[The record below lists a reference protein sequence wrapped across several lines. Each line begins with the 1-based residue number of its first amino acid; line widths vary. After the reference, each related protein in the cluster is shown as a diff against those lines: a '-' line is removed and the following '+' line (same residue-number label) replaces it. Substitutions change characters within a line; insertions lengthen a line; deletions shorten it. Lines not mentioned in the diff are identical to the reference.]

1 MGYRHFWLEFLSVWI
16 HLTSLWKL
24 LHKNVYVC
32 LTGMFFVCFSN
43 HHLAGIFN
51 EFMSMGQYY
60 FFLKL
65 FLKEFIAHFTVD
77 VLLTT
82 HHEIK
87 TFDVPCFEAI
97 SYNSFFI

>member
-1 MGYRHFWLEFLSVWI
+1 MGYRHFWLESLSVWI

-51 EFMSMGQYY
+51 RIHVNGAVL
-60 FFLKL
+60 FFSK
-65 FLKEFIAHFTVD
+65 V
-77 VLLTT
+77 V
-82 HHEIK
+82 
-87 TFDVPCFEAI
+87 FERI
-97 SYNSFFI
+97 YSTLHC